1 MTPDH
6 YLDIHLLPDPE
17 FPPEQ
22 LMNALFAKLH
32 RALVQLGSDSIGV
45 SFPKARNGATGLGD
59 HLRLHG
65 GSAALN
71 DLMAQSWLSGM
82 HDHVRLGE
90 PAPVPPDTQHCQV
103 RRVQTDSNPE
113 RLRRRAM
120 KRHGLSEEQ
129 ARERIP
135 DSAAKWLRL
144 PYVQLRSQSTG
155 QPFRLFIEQSAP
167 QLESHA
173 GVFNAYGLSRDA
185 TVPWF

>member
-1 MTPDH
+1 MDH

-17 FPPEQ
+17 FSAGQ

-45 SFPKARNGATGLGD
+45 SFPKARDGAAGLGG

-65 GSAALN
+65 CLAALD
-71 DLMAQSWLSGM
+71 DLLALPWLTGM
-82 HDHVRLGE
+82 RDHVRLGE
-90 PAPVPPDTQHCQV
+90 AAPVPADARHCRV
-103 RRVQTDSNPE
+103 RRVQADSNPE

-120 KRHGLSEEQ
+120 KRHGLSEDQ

-135 DSAAKWLRL
+135 DAAVKWLRL
-144 PYVQLRSQSTG
+144 PYLQLRSQSTG
-155 QPFRLFIEQSAP
+155 QPFRLFIEQSPP
-167 QLESHA
+167 QPEPRTGA
-173 GVFNAYGLSRDA
+173 FNTYGLSRDA